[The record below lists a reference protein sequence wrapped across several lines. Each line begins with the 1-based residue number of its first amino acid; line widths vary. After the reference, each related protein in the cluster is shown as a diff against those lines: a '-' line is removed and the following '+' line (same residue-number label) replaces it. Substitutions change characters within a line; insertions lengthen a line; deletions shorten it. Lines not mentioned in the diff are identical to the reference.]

1 MTIFLLI
8 AAGYFLGSI
17 PFGVVLTRLF
27 GAGDLRQIGSGNIGA
42 TNVLRTGRKG
52 LAAATLILDG
62 AKGAVAVL
70 LARHFAP
77 ELGQDGAM
85 IAGAAAMIGHCYP
98 VWLNFRGGKGVATL
112 LGLALALAWPIGL
125 IFAAVWLGTVVLLRI
140 SSLGGMLGAVS
151 APLAALVLGYPVYAI
166 GLAGLAVVVL
176 WRHRENIARLRAGT
190 EPRIGGKKDAP
201 KEVGGE

>member
-8 AAGYFLGSI
+8 AAGYLLGSI
-17 PFGVVLTRLF
+17 PFGVILTRLF

-42 TNVLRTGRKG
+42 TNVLRTGRKE

-70 LARHFAP
+70 LARHFVP
-77 ELGQDGAM
+77 ELGDHAAM

-125 IFAAVWLGTVVLLRI
+125 IFAVVWLGTVLLLRI
-140 SSLGGMLGAVS
+140 SSLGGLLGAVA
-151 APLAALVLGYPVYAI
+151 APIAALALGYPIYAI
-166 GLAGLAVVVL
+166 GLAGLAVIIL

-190 EPRIGGKKDAP
+190 EPRVGAGKGP
-201 KEVGGE
+201 K

>member
-1 MTIFLLI
+1 MTVYLLI
-8 AAGYFLGSI
+8 AMGYLLGSI
-17 PFGVVLTRLF
+17 PFGVILTRLF

-52 LAAATLILDG
+52 LAAATLLLDG
-62 AKGAVAVL
+62 AKGAAAVL

-77 ELGQDGAM
+77 EMGDDGAM

-98 VWLNFRGGKGVATL
+98 LWLKFRGGKGVATL

-125 IFAAVWLGTVVLLRI
+125 VFAAVWLGAVLLLKI
-140 SSLGGMLGAVS
+140 SSLGGMLGAVA
-151 APLAALVLGYPVYAI
+151 APIAALALGHPTYAI
-166 GLAGLAVVVL
+166 GLAGLAVIVL

-190 EPRIGGKKDAP
+190 EPRVGAKKDGAA
-201 KEVGGE
+201 

>member
-1 MTIFLLI
+1 M
-8 AAGYFLGSI
+8 
-17 PFGVVLTRLF
+17 F

-42 TNVLRTGRKG
+42 TNVLRTGRKE

-70 LARHFAP
+70 LARHFVP
-77 ELGQDGAM
+77 ELGDHAAM
-85 IAGAAAMIGHCYP
+85 IAGAAALIGPCYP
-98 VWLNFRGGKGVATL
+98 VWLKFRGGKGVATL

-125 IFAAVWLGTVVLLRI
+125 LFALVWLGTVLLLRI

-151 APLAALVLGYPVYAI
+151 EPIAALAFGYPVYAI
-166 GLAGLAVVVL
+166 GLVGLAVIVL

-190 EPRIGGKKDAP
+190 EPRVGAGKERA
-201 KEVGGE
+201 

>member
-1 MTIFLLI
+1 MTVYLLI
-8 AAGYFLGSI
+8 AMGYLLGSI
-17 PFGVVLTRLF
+17 PFGVILTRLF

-52 LAAATLILDG
+52 LAAATLLLDG

-77 ELGQDGAM
+77 EIGDDGAM

-98 VWLNFRGGKGVATL
+98 LWLKFRGGKGVATL

-125 IFAAVWLGTVVLLRI
+125 LFAAMWLGTVLMARI
-140 SSLGGMLGAVS
+140 SSLGGMLGAVA
-151 APLAALVLGYPVYAI
+151 APVAALALGYPTYAV
-166 GLAGLAVVVL
+166 GLAGLAVIVL

-190 EPRIGGKKDAP
+190 EPRVGAKKDGAA
-201 KEVGGE
+201 

>member
-8 AAGYFLGSI
+8 AAGYLLGSI
-17 PFGVVLTRLF
+17 PFGVILTRAF

-70 LARHFAP
+70 LARHFVP
-77 ELGQDGAM
+77 ETGDDGAM

-98 VWLNFRGGKGVATL
+98 VWLKFKGGKGVATL
-112 LGLALALAWPIGL
+112 LGLALALAWPIGV
-125 IFAAVWLGTVVLLRI
+125 IFAAVWLGTVLVARI
-140 SSLGGMLGAVS
+140 SSLGGMMGAVA
-151 APLAALVLGYPVYAI
+151 APVAALLMAYQVYAI
-166 GLAGLAVVVL
+166 GLAALAVIVL

-190 EPRIGGKKDAP
+190 EPRVGAKK
-201 KEVGGE
+201 ENTE

>member
-1 MTIFLLI
+1 MTVYLLI
-8 AAGYFLGSI
+8 LAGYLLGSI
-17 PFGVVLTRLF
+17 PFGVILTRLS

-52 LAAATLILDG
+52 LAAATLVLDG

-70 LARHFAP
+70 LARHFLP
-77 ELGQDGAM
+77 GLGDDGAM

-98 VWLNFRGGKGVATL
+98 VWLKFRGGKGVATL

-125 IFAAVWLGTVVLLRI
+125 VFAAVWLATVLLARI
-140 SSLGGMLGAVS
+140 SSLGGMAGAVS
-151 APLAALVLGYPVYAI
+151 APIAALALGYQTYAI
-166 GLAGLAVVVL
+166 GLACLAVIVL

-190 EPRIGGKKDAP
+190 EPRIGGNKGA
-201 KEVGGE
+201 E